1 MSIFHNNMLGGAAG
15 QAGGAAGPIQSVR
28 FNPGDSAH
36 LTRSNPNEGS
46 QRKFTFSFWVKR
58 KQPGRGASN
67 VDKAIFF
74 AGPSPD
80 SAKGLDIRFDS
91 NDRLY
96 VETYANSSTSKKVIT
111 HRVFRDPAAW
121 YHIVLAFDTTQS
133 TENDRLIIYVNGEQ
147 VNTSD
152 LSSSNHVVQN
162 FDYRYVGESNADHWI
177 GLAKDNNGTKRFYF
191 DGYLTDFYFID
202 GAQKDE
208 TDFGEF
214 DDNGVWQAIAY
225 DGTYGSNGYHLF
237 DFANESTVGHDSSS
251 NGDDWTANNISS
263 TAGAGNDILFDVP
276 VNGTQ
281 SDTGAGGEVSGNYCV
296 MNPLIVDQTNAIT
309 SNGNLHVKYPNTAE
323 SWLGNLQGTNYITF
337 VGTMGLTSGK
347 WYFEAVETVRETSTE
362 SMVVGVVDTPMGG
375 VYHIGSVGNGIGYK
389 RIEVK
394 NGLGSSIVTTSSMPD
409 FSVGDVVGVALDL
422 DNGKIY
428 FSVNGTYI
436 NSGNPAAGTGFLASG
451 LSGTFFPA
459 ISRWSRRHSIE
470 ADLNFGQ
477 RPFNT
482 SAPSGFK
489 AICTANL
496 PDPTIADGS
505 DYFDTALWNGT
516 GSSQPITGLEFEPDF
531 LWGKRRN
538 QAGDHI
544 LIDSVRGEDKILHS
558 NDYPAEDTDSSILT
572 SFNSN
577 GFTVGTNV
585 GLNSSGVKIVGWAW
599 DAGSSNPVSNTD
611 GDVTSSVKANTN
623 AGFSIV
629 KWNPS
634 SNEQSVGHGLNAVP
648 EFIMA
653 KALDNGHS
661 WRVYHKDLTSG
672 KNLLLDQRDR
682 EDAYTDRIDTV
693 NSTVFDGNRGLTGSS
708 LNNNIAYCFTSVEG
722 YSAFGS
728 YEGNNNSRGP
738 FIWLGF
744 RPAWIMYKAINE
756 NTAAADWFI
765 RDYKRLGFNHA
776 TDSQNNPE
784 LEANENN
791 GENNNGPIDILSNG
805 FLIKSNNP
813 GHNTDGEKYMYAA
826 FAENPFKANGGLAR

>member
-80 SAKGLDIRFDS
+80 SAKGLDIRFDN

-177 GLAKDNNGTKRFYF
+177 GLAKDNSGTKRFYF

-375 VYHIGSVGNGIGYK
+375 VYHIGSVGNGI
-389 RIEVK
+389 
-394 NGLGSSIVTTSSMPD
+394 
-409 FSVGDVVGVALDL
+409 F
-422 DNGKIY
+422 
-428 FSVNGTYI
+428 
-436 NSGNPAAGTGFLASG
+436 
-451 LSGTFFPA
+451 
-459 ISRWSRRHSIE
+459 
-470 ADLNFGQ
+470 
-477 RPFNT
+477 
-482 SAPSGFK
+482 
-489 AICTANL
+489 C
-496 PDPTIADGS
+496 
-505 DYFDTALWNGT
+505 
-516 GSSQPITGLEFEPDF
+516 
-531 LWGKRRN
+531 
-538 QAGDHI
+538 
-544 LIDSVRGEDKILHS
+544 
-558 NDYPAEDTDSSILT
+558 
-572 SFNSN
+572 
-577 GFTVGTNV
+577 
-585 GLNSSGVKIVGWAW
+585 
-599 DAGSSNPVSNTD
+599 
-611 GDVTSSVKANTN
+611 
-623 AGFSIV
+623 
-629 KWNPS
+629 KWN
-634 SNEQSVGHGLNAVP
+634 
-648 EFIMA
+648 
-653 KALDNGHS
+653 
-661 WRVYHKDLTSG
+661 VY
-672 KNLLLDQRDR
+672 
-682 EDAYTDRIDTV
+682 
-693 NSTVFDGNRGLTGSS
+693 
-708 LNNNIAYCFTSVEG
+708 
-722 YSAFGS
+722 
-728 YEGNNNSRGP
+728 
-738 FIWLGF
+738 
-744 RPAWIMYKAINE
+744 
-756 NTAAADWFI
+756 
-765 RDYKRLGFNHA
+765 
-776 TDSQNNPE
+776 
-784 LEANENN
+784 
-791 GENNNGPIDILSNG
+791 
-805 FLIKSNNP
+805 
-813 GHNTDGEKYMYAA
+813 
-826 FAENPFKANGGLAR
+826 